1 METTNSE
8 TGCCPKFNP
17 EPFDNKIFE
26 WNQKT
31 FVKGSVKTL
40 FFMPL
45 NFGKVMTKM
54 VTQIEAGG
62 ATMPD
67 GMGLSDHTSRWNMDI
82 YVAVD
87 KEIAGMD
94 NVSLTGK
101 FLSRVYEGNYNQ
113 TSKWCEDFK
122 QLAGHRGLTIKKWY
136 MWYNYC
142 PKCAK
147 HYGKNYVTIICEV
160 DSH

>member
-31 FVKGSVKTL
+31 FVKGSVNTF

-45 NFGKVMTKM
+45 NFGKVMTRM
-54 VTQIEAGG
+54 VTQIEASG

-67 GMGLSDHTSRWNMDI
+67 GMGLSDHTSRWKMDI

-94 NVSLTGK
+94 NVKLSGK
-101 FLSRVYEGNYNQ
+101 FLSRVYEGNYNK
-113 TSKWCEDFK
+113 TGVWCEDFK
-122 QLAGHRGLTIKKWY
+122 QAAGKQGLSIKKWY

-160 DSH
+160 E

>member
-26 WNQKT
+26 WNQKP
-31 FVKGSVKTL
+31 FVKGSVKTF

-45 NFGKVMTKM
+45 NFGKVMTKL
-54 VTQIEAGG
+54 VTQIEASG

-67 GMGLSDHTSRWNMDI
+67 GMGLSDHTSNWNMDI

-94 NVSLTGK
+94 NVKLSGK
-101 FLSRVYEGNYNQ
+101 FLSRVYEGNYNK
-113 TSKWCEDFK
+113 TGVWCEDFK
-122 QLAGHRGLTIKKWY
+122 KAAGQQGLSIKKWY

-147 HYGKNYVTIICEV
+147 HYGKNYVTIICEIE
-160 DSH
+160 